1 MISQTMQELLNA
13 QLNREYASSY
23 IYLAMAAH
31 AESVSLVGF
40 AHWLRVQHREELEHA
55 LKFYD
60 YINAQNGRVTLA
72 AIEQP
77 RAEYSSIGEV
87 FQKVLEHEKSITRSI
102 NELYSAAEA
111 EKDYAT
117 KTFLGWFVSEQ
128 VEEESEAQLMVDK
141 LAMIGDSKGS
151 LLYLDREAKKRE

>member
-1 MISQTMQELLNA
+1 MISRSMQDLLNA

-23 IYLAMAAH
+23 AYLGMAAY
-31 AESVSLVGF
+31 ADSVSLVGF

-60 YINAQNGRVTLA
+60 YLNAQNGRVTLA
-72 AIEQP
+72 AIAPP
-77 RAEYSSIGEV
+77 RAEYSSIAEV

-102 NELYSAAEA
+102 NELYGAAEA

-117 KTFLGWFVSEQ
+117 KTFLSWFVSEQ

-151 LLYLDREAKKRE
+151 LLYLDKEAKKRE

>member
-1 MISQTMQELLNA
+1 MISPKIQDLLNA
-13 QLNREYASSY
+13 QLNREYSSSY
-23 IYLAMAAH
+23 AYLAMAAYV
-31 AESVSLVGF
+31 ESESLVGF

-72 AIEQP
+72 AIDQP
-77 RAEYSSIGEV
+77 RAEYKSVFEV
-87 FQKVLEHEKSITRSI
+87 FQKVLEHEKYITRSV
-102 NELYSAAEA
+102 NEIYGAAEA

-117 KTFLGWFVSEQ
+117 KTFLSWFVSEQ

-151 LLYLDREAKKRE
+151 LLYLDKEAKKRE